1 MTIDCPLP
9 HPSALLD
16 NNGYMGSAWWAC
28 IKAVH
33 ERTGGATGVSSK
45 DMEAAIGN
53 EAATRAAAD
62 TALQAALNAEA
73 TARAN
78 GDSAE
83 AAARAAADTFILTYA
98 QQTNAL
104 LHETISRGAAPLDSP
119 HFTGNPTSPTPAPGD
134 SDTSIATTS
143 FVQTAVAG
151 YLPLTGGTVT
161 GVVTFDDTTYV
172 GGNNVFQV
180 GTGGDAIRLTPASA
194 GVDVQIFSIGVSADI
209 NLQIGAQGAGYVI
222 LRSHLLMN
230 PLPIDAA
237 NDVAAAGAGVPVA
250 GVYRNGSAL
259 MVRVA

>member
-1 MTIDCPLP
+1 MERRMTIDCPLP

-16 NNGYMGSAWWAC
+16 TNGYMASAWWAC

-62 TALQAALNAEA
+62 TAIQAALNAEA

-119 HFTGNPTSPTPAPGD
+119 HFTGAPTAPTPPYGD
-134 SDTSIATTS
+134 NDTSIATTQ
-143 FVQTAVAG
+143 FVHTEFA
-151 YLPLTGGTVT
+151 PLVSPFFGGT
-161 GVVTFDDTTYV
+161 
-172 GGNNVFQV
+172 
-180 GTGGDAIRLTPASA
+180 PAA
-194 GVDVQIFSIGVSADI
+194 P
-209 NLQIGAQGAGYVI
+209 
-222 LRSHLLMN
+222 N
-230 PLPIDAA
+230 PLAGD
-237 NDVAAAGAGVPVA
+237 NDNSLATTAWVQGEVARFLPYPGSGVTWAAGAGAPTANLARGSLWSQVDGGIGSTLWVSAGGGVWNAIA
-250 GVYRNGSAL
+250 GV
-259 MVRVA
+259 

>member
-9 HPSALLD
+9 NPSALLD
-16 NNGYMGSAWWAC
+16 DNGVMVSAWWAC

-33 ERTGGATGVSSK
+33 ERTGGAMGVSSRE
-45 DMEAAIGN
+45 MEAAIGN

-119 HFTGNPTSPTPAPGD
+119 HFTGTPTAPTPSPGDNDTSLATTAFVTASVAGLAPLNSPAFTGNPVAPTPAGGD
-134 SDTSIATTS
+134 NDTSIATTAW
-143 FVQTAVAG
+143 VQTEVTRFLPYPGSGVTWAAGTGAPTANLARGSLWSQVDGGVGSTLWVSQGGGSWLAVAS
-151 YLPLTGGTVT
+151 V
-161 GVVTFDDTTYV
+161 
-172 GGNNVFQV
+172 
-180 GTGGDAIRLTPASA
+180 
-194 GVDVQIFSIGVSADI
+194 
-209 NLQIGAQGAGYVI
+209 
-222 LRSHLLMN
+222 
-230 PLPIDAA
+230 
-237 NDVAAAGAGVPVA
+237 
-250 GVYRNGSAL
+250 
-259 MVRVA
+259 

>member
-33 ERTGGATGVSSK
+33 ERTGGAQGVSSK

-83 AAARAAADTFILTYA
+83 AAARQAADTFILTYA

-104 LHETISRGAAPLDSP
+104 LHETITRGAAPLDSP
-119 HFTGNPTSPTPAPGD
+119 HFVGNPTAPTPSPGDNDTSLATTAFVTASVAGLAPLNSPAFTGNPVAPTPAGGD
-134 SDTSIATTS
+134 NDTSIATTAW
-143 FVQTAVAG
+143 VQTEATRFLPYPGSGVTWAAG
-151 YLPLTGGTVT
+151 TGAPTANLARGSLWSQVDG
-161 GVVTFDDTTYV
+161 GVGSTLWVSQGGGAWLAV
-172 GGNNVFQV
+172 GGV
-180 GTGGDAIRLTPASA
+180 
-194 GVDVQIFSIGVSADI
+194 
-209 NLQIGAQGAGYVI
+209 
-222 LRSHLLMN
+222 
-230 PLPIDAA
+230 
-237 NDVAAAGAGVPVA
+237 
-250 GVYRNGSAL
+250 
-259 MVRVA
+259 

>member
-33 ERTGGATGVSSK
+33 ERTGGAQGVSSK

-62 TALQAALNAEA
+62 TALQAALNTEA

-104 LHETISRGAAPLDSP
+104 LHETITRGAAPLDSP
-119 HFTGNPTSPTPAPGD
+119 HFIGNPTAPTPSPGD
-134 SDTSIATTS
+134 NDTSLATTA

-151 YLPLTGGTVT
+151 AGSGFAPINSPVFTGDPTAPT
-161 GVVTFDDTTYV
+161 PA
-172 GGNNVFQV
+172 
-180 GTGGDAIRLTPASA
+180 GGDNDTSVATTAFVQAAVSGAVASA
-194 GVDVQIFSIGVSADI
+194 PFV
-209 NLQIGAQGAGYVI
+209 
-222 LRSHLLMN
+222 
-230 PLPIDAA
+230 PLPAGG
-237 NDVAAAGAGVPVA
+237 VTWTAGAGDPGFTAPKGSLYSRLDGGVGITLWVSQGGGSWLAVA
-250 GVYRNGSAL
+250 GV
-259 MVRVA
+259 

>member
-33 ERTGGATGVSSK
+33 ERTGGAQGVSSK

-83 AAARAAADTFILTYA
+83 AAARQAADTFILTYA

-104 LHETISRGAAPLDSP
+104 LHETITRGAAPLDSP
-119 HFTGNPTSPTPAPGD
+119 HFTGNPTAPTPSPGDNDTSLATTAFVTASVAGLAPLNSPAFTGNPVAPTPAGGD
-134 SDTSIATTS
+134 NDTSIATTAW
-143 FVQTAVAG
+143 VQTEATRFLPYPGSGVTWAAGTGAPTANLARGSLWSQVDGGVGSTLWVSQGGGSWLAVAG
-151 YLPLTGGTVT
+151 V
-161 GVVTFDDTTYV
+161 
-172 GGNNVFQV
+172 
-180 GTGGDAIRLTPASA
+180 
-194 GVDVQIFSIGVSADI
+194 
-209 NLQIGAQGAGYVI
+209 
-222 LRSHLLMN
+222 
-230 PLPIDAA
+230 
-237 NDVAAAGAGVPVA
+237 
-250 GVYRNGSAL
+250 
-259 MVRVA
+259 

>member
-33 ERTGGATGVSSK
+33 ERTGGAQGVSSK
-45 DMEAAIGN
+45 DMETAIGN

-119 HFTGNPTSPTPAPGD
+119 HFTGTPTAPTPSPGDNDTSLATTAFVTASVAGLAPLNSPAFTGNPVAPTPAGGD
-134 SDTSIATTS
+134 NDTSIATTAW
-143 FVQTAVAG
+143 VQTEVTRFLPYPGSGVTWAAGTGAPTANLARGSLWSQVDGGVGSTLWVSQGGGSWLAVAS
-151 YLPLTGGTVT
+151 V
-161 GVVTFDDTTYV
+161 
-172 GGNNVFQV
+172 
-180 GTGGDAIRLTPASA
+180 
-194 GVDVQIFSIGVSADI
+194 
-209 NLQIGAQGAGYVI
+209 
-222 LRSHLLMN
+222 
-230 PLPIDAA
+230 
-237 NDVAAAGAGVPVA
+237 
-250 GVYRNGSAL
+250 
-259 MVRVA
+259 

>member
-33 ERTGGATGVSSK
+33 ERTGGAQGVSSK

-83 AAARAAADTFILTYA
+83 AAARQAADTFILTYA

-104 LHETISRGAAPLDSP
+104 LHETITRGAAPLDSP
-119 HFTGNPTSPTPAPGD
+119 HFVGTPTAPTPLTGD
-134 SDTSIATTS
+134 NDSSIATTA
-143 FVQTAVAG
+143 FVQTAIG
-151 YLPLTGGTVT
+151 SGTGFLPLSGGTLT
-161 GVVTFDDTTYV
+161 GPLA
-172 GGNNVFQV
+172 GPH
-180 GTGGDAIRLTPASA
+180 IRAVIFEVDISSGPTWTA
-194 GVDVQIFSIGVSADI
+194 GVGAPTSGDPAGSIYS
-209 NLQIGAQGAGYVI
+209 
-222 LRSHLLMN
+222 RM
-230 PLPIDAA
+230 DAA
-237 NDVAAAGAGVPVA
+237 VGATLYISQGGGVWNAIP
-250 GVYRNGSAL
+250 GV
-259 MVRVA
+259 

>member
-33 ERTGGATGVSSK
+33 ERTGGAQGVSSK
-45 DMEAAIGN
+45 DMETAIGN

-119 HFTGNPTSPTPAPGD
+119 HFTGTPTAPTPSPGDNDTSLATTAFVTASVAGLAPLNSPAFTGNPVAPTPAGGD
-134 SDTSIATTS
+134 NDTSIATTAW
-143 FVQTAVAG
+143 VQAEVG
-151 YLPLTGGTVT
+151 SRFLPLPTGGVT
-161 GVVTFDDTTYV
+161 W
-172 GGNNVFQV
+172 
-180 GTGGDAIRLTPASA
+180 
-194 GVDVQIFSIGVSADI
+194 
-209 NLQIGAQGAGYVI
+209 
-222 LRSHLLMN
+222 
-230 PLPIDAA
+230 
-237 NDVAAAGAGVPVA
+237 VA
-250 GVYRNGSAL
+250 GVGAPIHVTARGSLFSQVDGGVGSTLWVSQGGGSWLA
-259 MVRVA
+259 VSGV

>member
-33 ERTGGATGVSSK
+33 ERTGGAQGVSSK

-104 LHETISRGAAPLDSP
+104 LHETITRGAAPLDSP
-119 HFTGNPTSPTPAPGD
+119 HFTGTPTAPTPPYGR
-134 SDTSIATTS
+134 
-143 FVQTAVAG
+143 Q
-151 YLPLTGGTVT
+151 
-161 GVVTFDDTTYV
+161 
-172 GGNNVFQV
+172 
-180 GTGGDAIRLTPASA
+180 
-194 GVDVQIFSIGVSADI
+194 
-209 NLQIGAQGAGYVI
+209 
-222 LRSHLLMN
+222 
-230 PLPIDAA
+230 
-237 NDVAAAGAGVPVA
+237 
-250 GVYRNGSAL
+250 
-259 MVRVA
+259 